1 MADKWDSANRN
12 HQMSYASAQQDHI
25 NMQLRQMG
33 ASVTQIHGLIN
44 YVRFPIGEHEL
55 FYVYNLNAKNEYYL
69 QRVKPYPMS
78 AGVFPSAD
86 AIAEF
91 IEMDLK
97 TFQNAMQ
104 SGHFASFLD
113 INRRLIALTQE
124 LEETYLHCNVPGDC
138 FRQVG
143 QRLSDMERA
152 LDEMNQLAKPLPK
165 SIK

>member
-1 MADKWDSANRN
+1 VADRHGLNNQN

-44 YVRFPIGEHEL
+44 YVRFPVGEHEL
-55 FYVYNLNAKNEYYL
+55 YYVYNLNAKNEYYL
-69 QRVKPYPMS
+69 QRIRPYPMS
-78 AGVFPSAD
+78 AGVFPNAD

-104 SGHFASFLD
+104 SGHFAAFLD
-113 INRRLIALTQE
+113 INRRMLALTQE
-124 LEETYLHCNVPGDC
+124 LEETYLHCNVPDDC
-138 FRQVG
+138 FRDASK
-143 QRLSDMERA
+143 RLAEMEKA
-152 LDEMNQLAKPLPK
+152 LNEMKSKAKPL
-165 SIK
+165 